1 MGRID
6 EAIACFNLRKK
17 GASFL
22 YREVARE
29 FKVDR
34 STLLQ
39 CHQRKTLSN
48 AEEAQ
53 QRSHLTSQQE
63 QELVNNTQ
71 GLTEHRL
78 SPTRS
83 MIQNLASVV
92 AKVDV
97 SACWVMRFFARNPHH
112 LTSKWTIGIDCN
124 CHKAESKERYCQYF
138 L

>member
-53 QRSHLTSQQE
+53 QRSHLTSQQDLLLKW
-63 QELVNNTQ
+63 QN
-71 GLTEHRL
+71 EHKDKHTD
-78 SPTRS
+78 P
-83 MIQNLASVV
+83 QA
-92 AKVDV
+92 A
-97 SACWVMRFFARNPHH
+97 
-112 LTSKWTIGIDCN
+112 TIILLR
-124 CHKAESKERYCQYF
+124 A
-138 L
+138 